1 MLVTNTDQ
9 GLTDG
14 EGFQEY
20 VRQEGKARNMLKLNI
35 QGGYVEN
42 KHNRVG
48 LWSEGWERSVRAI
61 RNRVGFVS
69 E

>member
-1 MLVTNTDQ
+1 MIVTNTGQ

-14 EGFQEY
+14 EGFREY
-20 VRQEGKARNMLKLNI
+20 ATEEGKAGSMLKLNI

-48 LWSEGWERSVRAI
+48 
-61 RNRVGFVS
+61 F
-69 E
+69 